1 VCRHPTDHGTPSAD
15 MKLRTRRAM
24 ILALAAFGVWQAS
37 AGLYIHAKAWLAQRL
52 IASAWSSTLAGERE
66 VKPWPWADTWPVG
79 RLHHVATGS
88 DLYVLADAS
97 GRSLAFGPGWLS
109 GSAVPGT
116 IGNSVIA
123 AHRDT
128 HFRFMR
134 TVRLGDELLVETAQG
149 GAQRYRVVEMR
160 VIDTRTDRITF
171 AADESLITLV
181 TCYPFDAVVPGG
193 PLRFIA
199 TARLEPPTQ
208 QHSISQQ
215 RI

>member
-1 VCRHPTDHGTPSAD
+1 MS
-15 MKLRTRRAM
+15 LRTRRAI
-24 ILALAAFGVWQAS
+24 ILALAAFGLWQAS

-52 IASAWSSTLAGERE
+52 IASAWSSTLAGEHE
-66 VKPWPWADTWPVG
+66 VKPWPWADTWPVA
-79 RLHHVATGS
+79 RLQHLASRS

-109 GSAVPGT
+109 GSALPGT

-134 TVRLGDELLVETAQG
+134 SLQIGDELRVQTVEAGEQ
-149 GAQRYRVVEMR
+149 QYRVVEMR
-160 VIDTRTDRITF
+160 VIDTRSDRISF
-171 AADESLITLV
+171 VADESLITLV
-181 TCYPFDAVVPGG
+181 TCYPFDAIVPGG

-199 TARLEPPTQ
+199 TARFEPPSADQST
-208 QHSISQQ
+208 SKLPI
-215 RI
+215 